1 MSSTVTDDPFV
12 LQVRRELS
20 DLDSAMVELVNKRL
34 KLVAKL
40 KRYKDEHGIGFVDLA
55 REQWMLQYLQ
65 RANRGPLSEEGLAE
79 LYHELLDLTKREV
92 SRGGEALRR
101 HPSHRR
107 QRFPL
112 PDAIFSPPTST
123 PSISPSLMLKASAAR
138 Q

>member
-20 DLDSAMVELVNKRL
+20 DLDRSLVELVNKRL
-34 KLVAKL
+34 TLVSKL

-92 SRGGEALRR
+92 
-101 HPSHRR
+101 
-107 QRFPL
+107 
-112 PDAIFSPPTST
+112 
-123 PSISPSLMLKASAAR
+123 AR
-138 Q
+138 EG